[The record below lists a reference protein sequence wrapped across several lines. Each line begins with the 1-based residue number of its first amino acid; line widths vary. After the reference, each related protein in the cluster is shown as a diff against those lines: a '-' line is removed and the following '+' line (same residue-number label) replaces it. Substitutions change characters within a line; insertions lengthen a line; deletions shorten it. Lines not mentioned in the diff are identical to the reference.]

1 MYLYSYPSTQDISG
15 LAAGSTGDQFEV
27 RLKKTIE
34 RTQRYTPRPWSSEF
48 EDALAGG
55 NRAYFEIYLEAVIE
69 RT

>member
-15 LAAGSTGDQFEV
+15 LAAGSRGDQFLV
-27 RLKKTIE
+27 RLKKRIE
-34 RTQRYTPRPWSSEF
+34 RTQRYPLRPWSSEF

-69 RT
+69 